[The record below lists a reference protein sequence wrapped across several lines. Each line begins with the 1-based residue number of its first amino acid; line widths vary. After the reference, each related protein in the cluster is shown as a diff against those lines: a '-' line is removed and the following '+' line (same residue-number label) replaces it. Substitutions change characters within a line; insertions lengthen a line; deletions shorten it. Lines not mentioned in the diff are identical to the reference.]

1 MNPDDR
7 TGTCVRSTGNMS
19 NPNSEYAIK
28 VFSKP
33 CMSIRPLWKNR
44 TANDMVRVDDFSF
57 AAGGVYLF
65 AVCPRGTSACG
76 VFGIFDRF
84 DGGRIRL
91 EALWYGGGDL
101 RYDECLPPDYRYV
114 RAARSEEIRDFYFLY
129 GYSRCRTE
137 CR

>member
-1 MNPDDR
+1 
-7 TGTCVRSTGNMS
+7 
-19 NPNSEYAIK
+19 
-28 VFSKP
+28 
-33 CMSIRPLWKNR
+33 MSIRPLWKNR